1 MDTIT
6 LSHVAAILIGVA
18 VTLAVVGGFS
28 SSSSNNKTKD
38 VSSDGTS
45 GKNQKKKKK
54 KKGGKSEDDAAAPAV
69 TSTKASNAATTGT
82 GNNGKTNKGK
92 GTASPIVNGNDPTT
106 SSSIT
111 NGGGKKKKKKNPV
124 SSNNSTSN
132 GVSKENDS
140 HKANTLVPA
149 STSAVSQADEAEW
162 QAAPVEEEWN
172 DVSVTKKKK
181 KVVNKSNKP
190 AAEAAAPTA
199 ATPAA
204 AASSTESVLV
214 DAKKIGIII
223 GPKGATMQAIQE
235 ATSCSL
241 EINAPSKGEDNDKP
255 IPPNAKAT
263 VVISGS
269 DKEAMAKA
277 RKAVLEL
284 ASKGY
289 ATLLQSENFGESS
302 ISVHPRFLSEI
313 VGPSG
318 RTIQAL
324 QKTLDV
330 KITIPSTDWKPNAV
344 QVGQVKPCR
353 VGIAGNKEN
362 TKLAKEAIQSLMKY
376 HHHEI
381 THPGLIHEEV
391 FVPSEFFHCVIGPRG
406 SEIKHIRGNY
416 KVDVYMPNA
425 ESETEN
431 AIVVGRQANVD
442 KAISYIHLLMER
454 DTEQRQKKYTDEYYD

>member
-6 LSHVAAILIGVA
+6 LSHVAAILIGVM
-18 VTLAVVGGFS
+18 VTLALVGGFS
-28 SSSSNNKTKD
+28 SSSTKTKD
-38 VSSDGTS
+38 ASDGTG

-54 KKGGKSEDDAAAPAV
+54 KKSGGKSEDEAAV
-69 TSTKASNAATTGT
+69 TSTKARNGA
-82 GNNGKTNKGK
+82 GNNGTTNKSK
-92 GTASPIVNGNDPTT
+92 DMPSPLVNGNATNTT
-106 SSSIT
+106 ST
-111 NGGGKKKKKKNPV
+111 ANGGGKKKKKKNPA
-124 SSNNSTSN
+124 SNNNNTSN
-132 GVSKENDS
+132 GGSKENDS
-140 HKANTLVPA
+140 QKANTPEPA
-149 STSAVSQADEAEW
+149 TTTSAVSQDEAEW
-162 QAAPVEEEWN
+162 QAAPFEDEWN
-172 DVSVTKKKK
+172 DVSVSKKKK
-181 KVVNKSNKP
+181 KVVKPKKP
-190 AAEAAAPTA
+190 AAESAASTAAAP
-199 ATPAA
+199 A
-204 AASSTESVLV
+204 AASSLTESVSV

-241 EINAPSKGEDNDKP
+241 EISAPSKGEDNDKP

-263 VVISGS
+263 VIISGS

-277 RKAVLEL
+277 RKAVQEL

-289 ATLLQSENFGESS
+289 ATLLQSDNFGESS

-318 RTIQAL
+318 KTIQAL

-330 KITIPSTDWKPNAV
+330 KITIPPTDWKPNAV

-362 TKLAKEAIQSLMKY
+362 AKLAKEAIQSLMQY
-376 HHHEI
+376 HHHEV
-381 THPGLIHEEV
+381 THPGLIHHEV
-391 FVPSEFFHCVIGPRG
+391 FVPQEFFHCVIGPRG

-425 ESETEN
+425 ETETEN
-431 AIVVGRQANVD
+431 VLVVGREANVD